1 MLYYSQELERYV
13 MAIKEPVFHYR
24 HYRVMGP
31 VEYIPCLPVND
42 GGFPAT
48 RIPKGSDLIFTR
60 KIDNELYE
68 VEFEDSDNAQ
78 LGKRKAMIMDVAF
91 DWLLPIFRRN

>member
-1 MLYYSQELERYV
+1 
-13 MAIKEPVFHYR
+13 MAIKEPVFYSR

-31 VEYIPCLPVND
+31 VEYIPCLPVN
-42 GGFPAT
+42 GAIKPIT

-68 VEFEDSDNAQ
+68 VEFEDADSAA
-78 LGKRKAMIMDVAF
+78 LGRHRAMIMNVAF
-91 DWLLPIFRRN
+91 EWLLPIFRRN